1 LAPFASPS
9 VLDRRIPKTIAV
21 GPRFEVIHGE
31 GGEFADTQ
39 CAGVAEQDEGGVAG
53 ATECSPVDGG
63 HDREQTE
70 SGWACRTGAT
80 PWVRRS
86 PSRTCR
92 TALGPRAAPRRQQRT
107 AVRTFFREVSDIDEI
122 GVPEFLSK
130 GRSLMPAPQRCRER
144 TDL

>member
-1 LAPFASPS
+1 
-9 VLDRRIPKTIAV
+9 
-21 GPRFEVIHGE
+21 
-31 GGEFADTQ
+31 
-39 CAGVAEQDEGGVAG
+39 
-53 ATECSPVDGG
+53 
-63 HDREQTE
+63 
-70 SGWACRTGAT
+70 
-80 PWVRRS
+80 VRRS

-107 AVRTFFREVSDIDEI
+107 AVRTFFREVSDIDEM